1 MPHSLRVYRAL
12 RAAAIDEDRA
22 LAVAVVTSGAQEP
35 PGTYVFDDV
44 VGVLCDGGFAEP
56 LAEDLARTMAA
67 CFPSERFRM
76 SYRRTVQKV
85 ALVRSGMPADCA
97 DALLNAIDPCIRCGR
112 DQEIRAPIQ
121 HTPSQGRVVM
131 CDFRFLRKPEMQK
144 ERRAIVVSKHRAT
157 GRCVIVPVS
166 KNPSNAGHPLHYKFQ
181 PGAYPF
187 FHQADPVWAVCD
199 HLYTVSLD
207 RLWQVN
213 VNRRPTMPALNG
225 PDLEAIKVLIGTGV
239 GL

>member
-12 RAAAIDEDRA
+12 KAAAVDEERA
-22 LAVAVVTSGAQEP
+22 IAVAMVTSSAQEP
-35 PGTYVFDDV
+35 PGIYIFDDV

-56 LAEDLARTMAA
+56 LAEAVARTMAA

-76 SYRRTVQKV
+76 SFGRSAQKV
-85 ALVRSGMPADCA
+85 ALVRSGMAAGCA
-97 DALLNAIDPCIRCGR
+97 EALLNAIDPCIRCGR

-144 ERRAIVVSKHRAT
+144 ERRAIVVSKHKAI
-157 GRCVIVPVS
+157 GRCVVVPVS
-166 KNPSNAGHPLHYKFQ
+166 KDPSNAGHPLHYEFQ
-181 PGAYPF
+181 AGAYPF

-199 HLYTVSLD
+199 HLYTVSLE

-213 VNRRPTMPALNG
+213 VNRRPTMPALSEAH
-225 PDLEAIKVLIGTGV
+225 LEAIKALIGTGV
-239 GL
+239 GI